1 MAISLIKCLR
11 INDEELVQSIN
22 TSTDTVHFT
31 LNDFTLNSKMIC
43 SIDCSGYLTKA
54 GEEKYLGMFSLTR
67 QNVWVF
73 CFFNDNFVSVNNCD
87 KVTTTMYDLID
98 AEMYVVQELIK
109 RNVLEV

>member
-22 TSTDTVHFT
+22 TSTDTVFFKVDDKVLLT
-31 LNDFTLNSKMIC
+31 
-43 SIDCSGYLTKA
+43 IDSMGYVTKV
-54 GEEKYLGMFSLTR
+54 GQEKYIGKFSLLK
-67 QNVWVF
+67 NLWVF

-87 KVTTTMYDLID
+87 KITTPMYDLIG
-98 AEMYVVQELIK
+98 AEMLVVKELIK